1 MSNEELKP
9 CPFCGKAPVIYDH
22 TGQCKCIS
30 KHEYIR
36 CNCNGVTFEKEK
48 WNSSYCWKELDT
60 LRKQNE
66 ELKAENYKLG
76 YVTHENIDL
85 KKELTEAVEVLE
97 KIYTRFKEWVPRS
110 AYEKDENLMFE
121 AKEFLEKIKNADCL

>member
-1 MSNEELKP
+1 MKCEHGSIEVGCKSCLTEIVDEHARYWNENT
-9 CPFCGKAPVIYDH
+9 D
-22 TGQCKCIS
+22 
-30 KHEYIR
+30 
-36 CNCNGVTFEKEK
+36 
-48 WNSSYCWKELDT
+48 

-66 ELKAENYKLG
+66 ELKSENYKLG

>member
-9 CPFCGKAPVIYDH
+9 CEHSQTQKNWTSLDH
-22 TGQCKCIS
+22 CIT
-30 KHEYIR
+30 
-36 CNCNGVTFEKEK
+36 CMDFEIAKLQEK
-48 WNSSYCWKELDT
+48 
-60 LRKQNE
+60 
-66 ELKAENYKLG
+66 
-76 YVTHENIDL
+76 
-85 KKELTEAVEVLE
+85 LTEAVEVLE